1 VKLVENGT
9 NEEFGVQY
17 RPYNLHADGGREAIF
32 LTKVFER
39 WQDLFGVVLWSDNGR
54 RCEQVE
60 ILKQNT
66 VSLWG
71 VGGQ

>member
-1 VKLVENGT
+1 MELVGNGT
-9 NEEFGVQY
+9 NEEFGVQN
-17 RPYNLHADGGREAIF
+17 RPYNLHANGGREAIF

-39 WQDLFGVVLWSDNGR
+39 WQNLFGVVLRSDNGR

-66 VSLWG
+66 MSLWG
-71 VGGQ
+71 VSGQ